1 MEVLQKLE
9 LAAWACEVEAAGDPP
24 RACGDRRLGYGV
36 RELRAKYGPE
46 GPPAAMQVGGKDL
59 PIALVRA
66 PGGRQVPLLKVMLG
80 TACERNCL
88 YCGFRSGLDCRRVAF
103 KPEELARA
111 FLTMNRAR
119 LVDGLFLT
127 SGVIGGGVN
136 TQNRLIETVEII
148 RREGFRGYVH
158 LKIMPGAEQGQV
170 LRAMQLA
177 DRVSVNLEAP
187 TPERLQRLAPGKDWR
202 EELVEPLRWAEQAR
216 REVPPGRYRKD
227 AWPSSTT
234 QFVVGPAGESDLEI
248 LSTAAWLTRQLSL
261 ARCYFMA
268 FTPVAGTPL
277 EGHPAEEPLRQHRLY
292 QASFLLRSYGF
303 DVEDLPF
310 GPDGRLPLGEDPKL
324 AYARARLVDAP
335 VEVNRAE
342 RGSLLRVPGIGPR
355 AADAIVNARREGPL
369 REISDLRALGVA
381 VDRAAP
387 FILLSGRGVVRQ
399 LRLF

>member
-1 MEVLQKLE
+1 
-9 LAAWACEVEAAGDPP
+9 
-24 RACGDRRLGYGV
+24 
-36 RELRAKYGPE
+36 
-46 GPPAAMQVGGKDL
+46 MQVGGKDL